1 MIHKFS
7 FKNFYSF
14 KDEAVI
20 NFEVNNRA
28 PKTDAYFQDKLKNNL
43 TKVLTVMGPNASGKT
58 NLLKVLPFLQ
68 FFIINS
74 FQQNP
79 DDKIPVKQFLF
90 DENIEP
96 SKFSVEFEIES
107 KIYDYEL
114 IVSTDKVIKEAL
126 KVKDIGR
133 FSTLFKREWNEKT
146 QKYSSSLKSYG
157 LPSNFVGLLRKN
169 VSVISTGNQVSH
181 PLSVAIVEY
190 WKKMQTNVVEAGRIY
205 QPFLDAELFKVSEY
219 FYKNPEL
226 KEKAQNLLLKFDLG
240 LSGIDIKEQKNPNKD
255 ESELFYLPVGIHKNL
270 IDDKSPKTL
279 QFIYE
284 SSGTRNLFLI
294 LFKVLSALESG
305 SMVVFD
311 EFDSDLHPSMIP
323 ELVNLFVSPV
333 FNKKN
338 AQLFFSTHHPQI
350 INSLDKYQ
358 VVLVEKDENGYSES
372 WRLDE
377 IDGVRSDDN
386 YYAKYMS
393 GAYGGVPRL

>member
-20 NFEVNNRA
+20 NFEVNSKA
-28 PKTDAYFQDKLKNNL
+28 PKTGAYIHDGQKNNL

-68 FFIINS
+68 FFIVGS

-90 DENIEP
+90 DENNDP
-96 SKFSVEFEIES
+96 SEFSVEFEIDK
-107 KIYDYEL
+107 KIYEYSL
-114 IVSTDKVIKEAL
+114 IVSDDKIIKEIL

-133 FSTLFKREWNEKT
+133 FSTLFKREWSEKT
-146 QKYSSSLKSYG
+146 QKYLSSLKNYG

-169 VSVISTGNQVSH
+169 ASIISTGNQVNH
-181 PLSVAIVEY
+181 PLSVSIVEY
-190 WKKMQTNVVEAGRIY
+190 WKKIQTNVVEAGRVFRS
-205 QPFLDAELFKVSEY
+205 FLDVELFKVSEY
-219 FYKNPEL
+219 FYKNPQL

-240 LSGIDIKEQKNPNKD
+240 LSGIDIKEQKSPNKD
-255 ESELFYLPVGIHKNL
+255 ESELFYVPVGIHKNL
-270 IDDKSPKTL
+270 NDNKNPKML

-284 SSGTRNLFLI
+284 SGGTRNLFLI
-294 LFKVLSALESG
+294 LFKVLNALENG
-305 SMVVFD
+305 SIVVFD
-311 EFDSDLHPSMIP
+311 EFDADLHPSMIP
-323 ELVNLFVSPV
+323 ELINLFISPV

-338 AQLFFSTHHPQI
+338 AQIFFSTHHPHI
-350 INSLDKYQ
+350 LNSLDKYQ
-358 VVLVEKDENGYSES
+358 VVLVEKDENGCSES

-377 IDGVRSDDN
+377 IEGVRSDDN

-393 GAYGGVPRL
+393 GAYGATPRF